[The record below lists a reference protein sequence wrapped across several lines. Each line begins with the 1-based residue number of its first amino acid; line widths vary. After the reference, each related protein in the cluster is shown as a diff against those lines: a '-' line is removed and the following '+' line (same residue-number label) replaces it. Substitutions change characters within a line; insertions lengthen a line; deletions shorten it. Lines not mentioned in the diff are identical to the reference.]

1 MLWKRVIVGD
11 QERVLVA
18 KNGRFSQI
26 LEPGQHR
33 IFVAPGVSL
42 DLEKHNVSDLKL
54 QSKWSDYLVKERPE
68 LASRYFIRVETDD
81 IQVAM
86 VYVDNKLTEVL
97 LPAKRA
103 LYWRGLAEVTAEVID
118 VIARPEVPAGRLPAL
133 ERLGRNS
140 HATFALVEES
150 KTGLLFIDNRL
161 AHTLPPGKYGFW
173 AVVGTPRVE
182 VIDLR
187 RQTLEVT
194 GQEILSRDKV
204 ALRINVLADYQVRDA
219 VKART
224 TVVNFESHLYRL
236 LQLTLRGAL
245 GKKTLEEIL
254 AEKTEIDETAAST
267 VRAEMDAIG
276 VEVGAIAIKDI
287 ILPGDMREIMNQVV
301 SAEKQAQAN
310 LIRRREET
318 AATRSLLNTAKL
330 LEDNPILVRLKE
342 LETLEKLVEKVD
354 RLTVTGGFEGL
365 LDNLIELKPLSA
377 VKSH

>member
-11 QERVLVA
+11 QERVLIA
-18 KNGRFSQI
+18 KNGRFSGI

-33 IFVAPGVSL
+33 IFVTPGMSL
-42 DLEKHNVSDLKL
+42 ETERHDIRNLVFTSR
-54 QSKWSDYLVKERPE
+54 WADYLAKEQPD
-68 LASRYFIRVETDD
+68 LVSRYFACVETNDV
-81 IQVAM
+81 QVAM
-86 VYVDNKLTEVL
+86 VYVDSKLREVL
-97 LPAKRA
+97 LPAKRV
-103 LYWRGLAEVTAEVID
+103 LYWRGLVEVTAEIVD
-118 VIARPEVPAGRLPAL
+118 VIAQPEIPASKLPAL

-140 HATFALVEES
+140 YAMLSIIEEA

-161 AHTLPPGKYGFW
+161 VRILPPGKYGFW
-173 AVVGTPRVE
+173 AVTGSPRVE
-182 VIDLR
+182 VVDLR

-204 ALRINVLADYQVRDA
+204 ALRVNILADYRVRDA
-219 VKART
+219 VKT
-224 TVVNFESHLYRL
+224 KETVANFENHLYRL
-236 LQLTLRGAL
+236 LQLTVRQAL

-254 AEKTEIDETAAST
+254 ADKTDIDEDAAAM
-267 VRAEMDAIG
+267 VRAEMNDIG
-276 VEVGAIAIKDI
+276 VEVGTVALKDI

-365 LDNLIELKPLSA
+365 LDNLIELKASPVA
-377 VKSH
+377 KSR